1 MRRAGFAQTAA
12 CAVAIGV
19 AAGCSMLA
27 RKIPET
33 HRYQLVTQPIS
44 AQLPSDARIEL
55 RAVSGGAPY
64 QDTGLA
70 LQTSEYRI
78 DSYRFHRWVAPPTD
92 LVADRVKSIIYAP
105 SPGGPIAP
113 DAPTGVLQA
122 DVLAFQQVQNGAQ
135 SSGLVDIQFC
145 LYPAGIF
152 QRALWCRDLSK
163 STPAASDAPEAAAA
177 AINASLNDVLQQ
189 FASAL
194 PSAIAEIPKTPPG
207 HPGAP
212 APVL

>member
-1 MRRAGFAQTAA
+1 M
-12 CAVAIGV
+12 
-19 AAGCSMLA
+19 A

-33 HRYQLVTQPIS
+33 HRYQLVSQPVS
-44 AQLPSDARIEL
+44 AALPADVRIEL

-92 LVADRVKSIIYAP
+92 LVADRVRAIVYAP
-105 SPGGPIAP
+105 SPAPISP
-113 DAPTGVLQA
+113 DAATGVLQA
-122 DVLAFQQVQNGAQ
+122 NILAFQQVQMGGH

-145 LYPAGIF
+145 LYPMGIF

-163 STPAASDAPEAAAA
+163 DTPAASDGPEAAAA

-194 PSAIAEIPKTPPG
+194 PAAVVELPRSQG
-207 HPGAP
+207 P
-212 APVL
+212 ASRVSQGPM

>member
-1 MRRAGFAQTAA
+1 M
-12 CAVAIGV
+12 
-19 AAGCSMLA
+19 A

-44 AQLPSDARIEL
+44 TTVPSEVRLEV

-78 DSYRFHRWVAPPTD
+78 DSYRFHRWIAPPTD
-92 LVADRVKSIIYAP
+92 MVGDRIKSIVYAP
-105 SPGGPIAP
+105 SSAAP
-113 DAPTGVLQA
+113 TPLDAPTAVLEA
-122 DVLAFQQVQNGAQ
+122 DILAFQQVQEKNGQ

-145 LYPAGIF
+145 LYPSGVF
-152 QRALWCRDLSK
+152 QRALWCRELKKD
-163 STPAASDAPEAAAA
+163 TPAASDGPEAAAA

-194 PSAIAEIPKTPPG
+194 PSAVAEIPRSQSP
-207 HPGAP
+207 AP
-212 APVL
+212 AAQGPM